1 MDAHAVSRIHVLGE
15 LSDSALRSGKNRSQ
29 LEETD
34 YHHKK
39 HV

>member
-1 MDAHAVSRIHVLGE
+1 MDAHTAWRIHVLDGP
-15 LSDSALRSGKNRSQ
+15 SDSALRSGKNRSQ